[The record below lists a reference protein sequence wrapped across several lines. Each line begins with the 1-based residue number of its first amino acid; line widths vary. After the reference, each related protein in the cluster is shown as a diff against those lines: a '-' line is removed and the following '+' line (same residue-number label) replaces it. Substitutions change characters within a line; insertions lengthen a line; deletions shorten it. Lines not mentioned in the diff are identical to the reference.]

1 MCVNACVL
9 STCLHT
15 DVYSIHTI
23 MTGPV
28 RHVLTLGD
36 EVTGCVCVVCAC
48 LHCPTWQVGW
58 LLMPEIAAVF
68 KFIAGLPFAE
78 FDLYGF

>member
-36 EVTGCVCVVCAC
+36 EVTGCVCVVVHAFTV
-48 LHCPTWQVGW
+48 LPGK
-58 LLMPEIAAVF
+58 L
-68 KFIAGLPFAE
+68 AG
-78 FDLYGF
+78 Y